1 MDIIPLTGNDYTIGF
16 KAVSP
21 TSRFGNV
28 LFADNVSRFANV
40 RSHPFPDFF
49 RLIMTQK
56 TRNCMHMSI
65 RLFRVK
71 ELASFR
77 KYPVSRVSF
86 DLPR

>member
-1 MDIIPLTGNDYTIGF
+1 MDIIPFTVNDYTIGF
-16 KAVSP
+16 KVVSL

-28 LFADNVSRFANV
+28 LFADNVSGFANV

-56 TRNCMHMSI
+56 TRYCMHMSI
-65 RLFRVK
+65 ILFRVK

-77 KYPVSRVSF
+77 KLNY
-86 DLPR
+86 LKL